1 MLGLGIGAP
10 TTVFTLVN
18 QLFFVRPA
26 EVMEPHRL
34 VKMYGTH
41 GDRVDRAMEHPDFE
55 YYRRAATSLELA
67 AYSEGGIDAPYS
79 LSPGEYDQL
88 TPGFVSDNYVDV
100 LGTRALIGRGFLPE
114 ENATPGTHAVLVLSH
129 PFWHRAFASDPD
141 VVGRTLLIADRPYT
155 ILGVMPETFAGI
167 SPLESPPDV
176 WLPIAMHGD
185 LFADPSDRAWW
196 ERMPGRSS
204 T

>member
-41 GDRVDRAMEHPDFE
+41 GDRVGRAMEHPDFE

-88 TPGFVSDNYVDV
+88 TPG
-100 LGTRALIGRGFLPE
+100 LRE
-114 ENATPGTHAVLVLSH
+114 
-129 PFWHRAFASDPD
+129 
-141 VVGRTLLIADRPYT
+141 
-155 ILGVMPETFAGI
+155 
-167 SPLESPPDV
+167 
-176 WLPIAMHGD
+176 
-185 LFADPSDRAWW
+185 
-196 ERMPGRSS
+196 
-204 T
+204 